1 MAAKFI
7 LKMRIMIGTTIP
19 VFGELNKKGF
29 SKQKL
34 KQFVCQFTL
43 YTNKNKH
50 AHLYVGG
57 ITEQYSSKE

>member
-1 MAAKFI
+1 
-7 LKMRIMIGTTIP
+7 MIGTTIP

-43 YTNKNKH
+43 YTNKTNMPICI
-50 AHLYVGG
+50 VVG
-57 ITEQYSSKE
+57 ITEGSIPQKNGKSINR